1 MFEARQFSAVS
12 ARQDYIFSS
21 SQGYHRKEH
30 PLLPLE
36 RAWSG
41 CLQIPHAYATAT
53 KKAKK
58 STSKKSTSRSKLS
71 SSLALADP
79 KTAELALETGTI
91 VTSVV
96 NLP

>member
-1 MFEARQFSAVS
+1 MFEARQFSAAS

-36 RAWSG
+36 RPWSG
-41 CLQIPHAYATAT
+41 CVQIPHAYGTAT
-53 KKAKK
+53 KRPKK
-58 STSKKSTSRSKLS
+58 STSESRWAYSKLS

-91 VTSVV
+91 VTSVAD
-96 NLP
+96 LP